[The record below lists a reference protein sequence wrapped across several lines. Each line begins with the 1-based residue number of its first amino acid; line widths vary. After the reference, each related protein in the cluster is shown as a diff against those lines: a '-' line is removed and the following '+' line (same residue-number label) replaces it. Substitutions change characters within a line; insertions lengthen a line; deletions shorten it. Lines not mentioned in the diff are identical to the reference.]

1 VGELGLR
8 IRRRP
13 LLLLLIVGEGEG
25 NEHRYFIVWRA
36 VFALGAVPPLAIFW
50 FRMGMA
56 VATAYRKSAMR
67 KQCQPYLLAVKR
79 YWRPLVGV
87 SSCWFLYN

>member
-1 VGELGLR
+1 
-8 IRRRP
+8 
-13 LLLLLIVGEGEG
+13 VGEGEG

-36 VFALGAVPPLAIFW
+36 AFALGADPPLAIFW

-67 KQCQPYLLAVKR
+67 KQRQPYLLAVKR